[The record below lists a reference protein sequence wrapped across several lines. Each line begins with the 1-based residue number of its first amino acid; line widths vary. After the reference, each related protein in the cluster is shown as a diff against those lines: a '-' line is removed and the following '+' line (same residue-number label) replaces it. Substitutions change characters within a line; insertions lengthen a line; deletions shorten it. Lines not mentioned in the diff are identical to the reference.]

1 MYLFFCHNEVL
12 FLVIKTKTMATQKYT
27 NINVIEYLTIGDL
40 SDLSELSEDEDNID
54 VMINEQATSQQ
65 FDTAGS
71 EDKEKMQLAAHA
83 TSKPDVAACSED
95 EDEMP
100 VALLQST
107 NDPTSSTS
115 SKKTNKK
122 RIFRRRTQDL
132 PTSSSCIFWQ
142 SIELIR
148 RTRDTSSI
156 FFNVFYRCV
165 NS

>member
-1 MYLFFCHNEVL
+1 
-12 FLVIKTKTMATQKYT
+12 MATQKYT

-54 VMINEQATSQQ
+54 VMINE
-65 FDTAGS
+65 
-71 EDKEKMQLAAHA
+71 HA